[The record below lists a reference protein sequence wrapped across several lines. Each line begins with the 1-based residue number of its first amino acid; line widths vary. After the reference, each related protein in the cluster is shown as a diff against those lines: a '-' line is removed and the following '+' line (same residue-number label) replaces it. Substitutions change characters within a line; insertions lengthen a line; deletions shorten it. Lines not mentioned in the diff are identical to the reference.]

1 MQRSM
6 LQVYVRESDKA
17 AALYQKA
24 FDARMVISY
33 PYPNGTFMHA
43 ELDVYG
49 QILAIS
55 EAAKDEET
63 VTGNPMQFCLHF
75 GKGKEVPV
83 QTAYEAL
90 KESAVI
96 ICPPGPC
103 PFCPLMFDL
112 VDRYGVRWCVFVIN
126 RF

>member
-1 MQRSM
+1 MITQRSM
-6 LQVYVRESDKA
+6 LQVYVRESHKA

-24 FDARMVISY
+24 FDAGMVISY

-63 VTGNPMQFCLHF
+63 VTGNTMQFCLHF
-75 GKGKEVPV
+75 GKGKELPV
-83 QTAYEAL
+83 QMAYEAL
-90 KESAVI
+90 KENAVI

-103 PFCPLMFDL
+103 PFSPLMFDL
-112 VDRYGVRWCVFVIN
+112 VDRYGVRWCVFV
-126 RF
+126 